1 MQRIFAFIFS
11 CTFLAAAYA
20 TASADYPP
28 WYPNNQPSYA
38 LLNAL
43 NAVQSLSGGS
53 LLAVQSWAQNS
64 DGSPPNPV
72 FSDSDRVEAQIAALR
87 PGDKAAVISWL
98 AGGGRGK
105 LYTQGATD
113 AQIGK
118 CLFPIDPPSC
128 SSGPSASPSP
138 NYRTLPFALA
148 PNAADA
154 GGIAIERG
162 FAVVSNDGTSE
173 THCLS
178 FKNVESKIA
187 VAVTFE
193 YQLSTH
199 GGDVLFTG
207 TNVRAGTFSP
217 GIEIAGPASYSDFQ
231 SAMNRDLKNNCW
243 TTSSSLANVALLRAA
258 FMTIQVKG
266 VRYEDGST
274 WSAGGQGS
282 PQ

>member
-1 MQRIFAFIFS
+1 MQRIVAFVFF
-11 CTFLAAAYA
+11 CAFLVAAYA
-20 TASADYPP
+20 TASADFPP

-43 NAVQSLSGGS
+43 NAIQSLDGGS
-53 LLAVQSWAQNS
+53 LLAVQNWAQNS
-64 DGSPPNPV
+64 GGAAPNPV

-98 AGGGRGK
+98 SGGGRGK

-128 SSGPSASPSP
+128 SSSPSASPSP
-138 NYRTLPFALA
+138 NYRTLPFGLA

-178 FKNVESKIA
+178 FKNVESKTA

-193 YQLSTH
+193 YQLTTQA
-199 GGDVLFTG
+199 GDVLSTG
-207 TNVRAGTFSP
+207 SNVRAGTFSP
-217 GIEIAGPASYSDFQ
+217 GVEIAGPASYSDLRNV
-231 SAMNRDLKNNCW
+231 MNRDLKNNCW
-243 TTSSSLANVALLRAA
+243 STSSSLANIALLRAA
-258 FMTIQVKG
+258 FMTIQVKA
-266 VRYEDGST
+266 VTYDDGST
-274 WSAGGQGS
+274 WSGG
-282 PQ
+282 